1 MTRKKKKILFIC
13 GSMNQTTQM
22 HQIANELQG
31 YDHFFSPY
39 YCDGFLDLLRKAD
52 LLEMTILGN
61 KHIRRCR
68 EYLRTH
74 ELVEDFQG
82 NDDDYDL
89 VLTCADLIMPRN
101 ILKKKVVLVQE
112 GMTDPEN
119 LLFHLV
125 KRFRFLPRWLPSTA
139 ATGLSDQYEL
149 FCVASEGYRDL
160 FIRKGVKPGKIRITG
175 IPNFDNCK
183 QHLDNDFPHKNYVL
197 VCTSDMRE
205 TYKFENRKKFIR
217 KAVRIANG
225 RQLIFK
231 LHPNEN
237 VERATHEITTL
248 APGALVLASGNTNE
262 MIANCDVLITRYSS
276 TVYTGLALGKEV
288 YSDFD
293 VDELRRLTP
302 LQNASAA
309 KNIADVCREVLEKD
323 DRAAWVET
331 PQLKSEYKRKVR
343 KAYAELKM
351 YLFSKASS

>member
-1 MTRKKKKILFIC
+1 MTRKRKKILFIC

-22 HQIANELQG
+22 HQIANELSG

-39 YCDGFLDLLRKAD
+39 YCDGALDLLRKAD

-68 EYLRTH
+68 EYLKAN

-82 NDDDYDL
+82 KNNRYDL
-89 VLTCADLIMPRN
+89 VLTCSDLIMPSN
-101 ILKKKVVLVQE
+101 ILDKKVVLVQE

-119 LLFHLV
+119 FLFHLV

-139 ATGLSDQYEL
+139 AAGLSDQYDL
-149 FCVASEGYRDL
+149 FCVASEGYRNL
-160 FIRKGVKPGKIRITG
+160 FIRKGVQPAKIRVTG
-175 IPNFDNCK
+175 IPNFDNCRK
-183 QHLDNDFPHKNYVL
+183 NLNNTFPYRNYTL

-205 TYKFENRKKFIR
+205 TYKFENRKNFIR

-237 VERATHEITTL
+237 VERATHEINTY
-248 APGALVLASGNTNE
+248 APGALIFPTGNTDE

-293 VDELRRLTP
+293 VAELRQLTP
-302 LQNASAA
+302 IQNASAA
-309 KNIADVCREVLEKD
+309 ENIADVCRELLENS
-323 DRAAWVET
+323 E
-331 PQLKSEYKRKVR
+331 QKSRPEAREFRTEYKRRVR
-343 KAYAELKM
+343 EAYAGLKM
-351 YLFSKASS
+351 HLFSKAS